1 MKITLGKK
9 AELLPDLTAA
19 ECIDA
24 SRYIRRMECGMAFA
38 RFQVSAERKAV
49 APVLVQDVQAGLRT
63 VINISKELTQRKH
76 SGRFDDRADALVQ
89 PYLQVIKAGEKISRI
104 AKALMES
111 SAIGKAESY
120 STLRKDDPKAK
131 PAKLSA
137 AAAKKLEAG
146 IPKLRDA
153 IAAADDLIL
162 RQCTVVSGAPVKK
175 KKRGRS

>member
-49 APVLVQDVQAGLRT
+49 APVLVQDVHAGLWT
-63 VINISKELTQRKH
+63 VISISKGLTQRKH

-111 SAIGKAESY
+111 AIGKAEGY
-120 STLRKDDPKAK
+120 STLRKGDPKTK
-131 PAKLSA
+131 PAKLSD

-146 IPKLRDA
+146 LPKLRDA

-162 RQCTVVSGAPVKK
+162 RQCSSVSGAPVKK
-175 KKRGRS
+175 KKRSRS